1 MGPASPRVHSLACM
15 PAVSPAPEM
24 AERGSSPILH
34 DDDPEPLFSSTPSP
48 PPATTLHERDPFLLT
63 LMTLAK
69 ALYMHAC
76 VTPARV
82 LPHVRGG
89 GMLYM
94 GKAERMI
101 ELVRNEL
108 HMAAVLGRDVP
119 LHIDSFQHSEYPDI
133 GSSNYNDGS
142 DYLHGLHYTLCQVT
156 HTSFLLAS
164 SPRHSLRALFSVPIS
179 SFQVQ

>member
-1 MGPASPRVHSLACM
+1 MLFHLEVTPVVCPTISHASWGPPLLVSTPSRACQPSPPRQRWRNGA
-15 PAVSPAPEM
+15 AP
-24 AERGSSPILH
+24 PILH

-89 GMLYM
+89 GTLYM

-108 HMAAVLGRDVP
+108 HMAAVLGR
-119 LHIDSFQHSEYPDI
+119 
-133 GSSNYNDGS
+133 G
-142 DYLHGLHYTLCQVT
+142 
-156 HTSFLLAS
+156 A
-164 SPRHSLRALFSVPIS
+164 
-179 SFQVQ
+179 